1 MSHEPNSPVAS
12 QEDEASGTSTAPE
25 GTVENRQEL
34 ASKLVDRF
42 ALWSGVAGL
51 IPVPVVDA
59 ATVAGLQLQM
69 VRRVSQIYDVN
80 FSENIGKTLIAAL
93 AGAMVPATSSLGAAS
108 LLKAVPIVGPIAS
121 GFVMPVLASG
131 ATFAIG
137 RAFIQH
143 FETGGTLLD
152 FNPPDYREF
161 LRSQKE
167 LWDIRRKRL
176 KTPAAPNTTTTAA
189 APESSQASAA
199 PTQP

>member
-1 MSHEPNSPVAS
+1 MSNEPNSPAAS
-12 QEDEASGTSTAPE
+12 QEDEAPGTSTAPE
-25 GTVENRQEL
+25 GIVENRQEL

-59 ATVAGLQLQM
+59 VTVAGLQLQM

-80 FSENIGKTLIAAL
+80 FSENIGKSLIAAL

-176 KTPAAPNTTTTAA
+176 KTPAAPNTTTAAA
-189 APESSQASAA
+189 APESSQ

>member
-1 MSHEPNSPVAS
+1 MSNEPNSPAAS
-12 QEDEASGTSTAPE
+12 QEDEASGTSIAPE
-25 GTVENRQEL
+25 GIVENRQEL

-42 ALWSGVAGL
+42 ALWSG
-51 IPVPVVDA
+51 
-59 ATVAGLQLQM
+59 VAGLQLQM

-80 FSENIGKTLIAAL
+80 FSENIGKSLIAAL

-167 LWDIRRKRL
+167 LWDVRRKRL
-176 KTPAAPNTTTTAA
+176 KTPAAPNTTTAAA
-189 APESSQASAA
+189 APESSQ

>member
-1 MSHEPNSPVAS
+1 MSNEPNSPAAS
-12 QEDEASGTSTAPE
+12 QEDEASGTSIAPE
-25 GTVENRQEL
+25 GIVENRQEL

-80 FSENIGKTLIAAL
+80 FSENIGKSLIAAL

-176 KTPAAPNTTTTAA
+176 KTPAAPNTTTAAA
-189 APESSQASAA
+189 APESSQ

>member
-1 MSHEPNSPVAS
+1 MSNEPNSPAAS
-12 QEDEASGTSTAPE
+12 QEDEAPGTSTAPE
-25 GTVENRQEL
+25 GIVENRQEL

-80 FSENIGKTLIAAL
+80 FSENIGKSLIAAL

-176 KTPAAPNTTTTAA
+176 KTPAAPNTPTAAA
-189 APESSQASAA
+189 APESSQ

>member
-1 MSHEPNSPVAS
+1 MSNEPNSPAAS
-12 QEDEASGTSTAPE
+12 QEDEAPGTSTAPE
-25 GTVENRQEL
+25 GIVENRQEL

-80 FSENIGKTLIAAL
+80 FSENIGKSLIAAL
-93 AGAMVPATSSLGAAS
+93 AGAMVPATSSIGAAS

-152 FNPPDYREF
+152 FSPPDYREF

-176 KTPAAPNTTTTAA
+176 KTPAAPNTTTAAA
-189 APESSQASAA
+189 APESSQ

>member
-1 MSHEPNSPVAS
+1 MSNEPNSPAGS
-12 QEDEASGTSTAPE
+12 QEGEAAVTSTAPE
-25 GTVENRQEL
+25 ASRQEL

-42 ALWSGVAGL
+42 ALWSGVADL

-69 VRRVSQIYDVN
+69 VRRISQIYDVN
-80 FSENIGKTLIAAL
+80 FSENIGKSLVAAL
-93 AGAMVPATSSLGAAS
+93 AGAMVPATSSIGAAS
-108 LLKAVPIVGPIAS
+108 LLKAVPIVGTIAS

-176 KTPAAPNTTTTAA
+176 RTPASPAPAATPETEPSATTT
-189 APESSQASAA
+189 
-199 PTQP
+199 QP

>member
-1 MSHEPNSPVAS
+1 MSNEPNSPAAS
-12 QEDEASGTSTAPE
+12 QEDEAPGTSTAPE
-25 GTVENRQEL
+25 GIVENRQEL

-59 ATVAGLQLQM
+59 VTVAGLQLQM

-80 FSENIGKTLIAAL
+80 FSENIGKSLIAAL
-93 AGAMVPATSSLGAAS
+93 AGAMVPATSSIGAAS

-152 FNPPDYREF
+152 FSPPDYREF

-176 KTPAAPNTTTTAA
+176 KTPAAPKTTTAAA
-189 APESSQASAA
+189 APESSQ

>member
-25 GTVENRQEL
+25 GIVENRQEL

-93 AGAMVPATSSLGAAS
+93 AGAMVPATSSIGAAS

-176 KTPAAPNTTTTAA
+176 KTPAAPNTPTAAA
-189 APESSQASAA
+189 APESGQ

>member
-1 MSHEPNSPVAS
+1 MSNEPNSPAAS
-12 QEDEASGTSTAPE
+12 QEDEAPGTSTAPE
-25 GTVENRQEL
+25 GIVENRQEL

-59 ATVAGLQLQM
+59 VTVAGLQLQM

-80 FSENIGKTLIAAL
+80 FSENIGKSLIAAL

-176 KTPAAPNTTTTAA
+176 KTPAAPNTTTAAA
-189 APESSQASAA
+189 APESSQANAA

>member
-1 MSHEPNSPVAS
+1 MSNEPNSPAAS
-12 QEDEASGTSTAPE
+12 QEDEASGTSIAPE
-25 GTVENRQEL
+25 GIVENRQEL

-80 FSENIGKTLIAAL
+80 FSENIGKSLIAAL

-152 FNPPDYREF
+152 FSPPDYREF

-176 KTPAAPNTTTTAA
+176 KTPAAPNTTTAAA
-189 APESSQASAA
+189 APESSQANAA
-199 PTQP
+199 TTQP

>member
-1 MSHEPNSPVAS
+1 MSNEPNSPAAS
-12 QEDEASGTSTAPE
+12 QEDEAPGTSTAPE
-25 GTVENRQEL
+25 GIVENRQEL

-80 FSENIGKTLIAAL
+80 FSENIGKSLIAAL
-93 AGAMVPATSSLGAAS
+93 AGAMVPATSSIGAAS

-152 FNPPDYREF
+152 FSPPDYREF

-176 KTPAAPNTTTTAA
+176 KTPAAHTTTAAA
-189 APESSQASAA
+189 APESSQ

>member
-1 MSHEPNSPVAS
+1 MSNEPNSPAAL
-12 QEDEASGTSTAPE
+12 QEDEASGTSAAPE
-25 GTVENRQEL
+25 GIVENRQEL

-80 FSENIGKTLIAAL
+80 FSENIGKSLIAAL

-176 KTPAAPNTTTTAA
+176 KTPAAPKTTTAAA
-189 APESSQASAA
+189 APESSQ

>member
-1 MSHEPNSPVAS
+1 PS
-12 QEDEASGTSTAPE
+12 
-25 GTVENRQEL
+25 RQEL

-69 VRRVSQIYDVN
+69 VRRISQIYDVN
-80 FSENIGKTLIAAL
+80 FSENIGKGLIAAL
-93 AGAMVPATSSLGAAS
+93 AGAMVPATSSIGAAS
-108 LLKAVPIVGPIAS
+108 LLKAVPIVGTIAS

-137 RAFIQH
+137 KAFIQH

-176 KTPAAPNTTTTAA
+176 RTPAAPAA
-189 APESSQASAA
+189 AATPETEPTA
-199 PTQP
+199 TQP

>member
-1 MSHEPNSPVAS
+1 MSNEPNSPAAS
-12 QEDEASGTSTAPE
+12 QEDEASGTSIAPE
-25 GTVENRQEL
+25 GIVENRQEL

-80 FSENIGKTLIAAL
+80 FSENIGKSLIAAL

-152 FNPPDYREF
+152 FSPPDYREF

-176 KTPAAPNTTTTAA
+176 KTPAAPNTTTAAA
-189 APESSQASAA
+189 APESSQ

>member
-1 MSHEPNSPVAS
+1 MSNEPNSPAAS
-12 QEDEASGTSTAPE
+12 QEDEAPGTSTAPE
-25 GTVENRQEL
+25 GIVENRQEL

-80 FSENIGKTLIAAL
+80 FSENIGKSLIAAL
-93 AGAMVPATSSLGAAS
+93 AGAMVPATSSIGAAS

-176 KTPAAPNTTTTAA
+176 KTPAAPNTTTAAA
-189 APESSQASAA
+189 APESSQ

>member
-1 MSHEPNSPVAS
+1 MSNEPNSPAAS
-12 QEDEASGTSTAPE
+12 QEDEAPGTSTAPE
-25 GTVENRQEL
+25 GIVENRQEL

-80 FSENIGKTLIAAL
+80 FSENIGKSLIAAL

-152 FNPPDYREF
+152 FSPPDYREF

-176 KTPAAPNTTTTAA
+176 KTPAAPNTTTAAA
-189 APESSQASAA
+189 APESSHAAS
-199 PTQP
+199 TQP

>member
-1 MSHEPNSPVAS
+1 MSNEPNSPAAS
-12 QEDEASGTSTAPE
+12 QEDEASGTSIAPE
-25 GTVENRQEL
+25 GIVENRQEL

-80 FSENIGKTLIAAL
+80 FSENIGKSLIAAL
-93 AGAMVPATSSLGAAS
+93 AGAMVPATSSIGAAS

-176 KTPAAPNTTTTAA
+176 KTPAAPNTTTAAA
-189 APESSQASAA
+189 APESSQ

>member
-1 MSHEPNSPVAS
+1 MSNEPNSPAAS
-12 QEDEASGTSTAPE
+12 QEDEAPGTSTAPE
-25 GTVENRQEL
+25 GIVENRQEL

-80 FSENIGKTLIAAL
+80 FSENIGKSLIAAL

-176 KTPAAPNTTTTAA
+176 KTPAAPNTTTAAA
-189 APESSQASAA
+189 APESSQANAA
-199 PTQP
+199 TTQP

>member
-1 MSHEPNSPVAS
+1 MSNEPNSPAAS
-12 QEDEASGTSTAPE
+12 QEDEAPGTSTAPE
-25 GTVENRQEL
+25 GIVENRQEL

-80 FSENIGKTLIAAL
+80 FSENIGKSLIAAL

-152 FNPPDYREF
+152 FSPPDYREF

-176 KTPAAPNTTTTAA
+176 KTPAAPNTTTAAA
-189 APESSQASAA
+189 APESSQ

>member
-1 MSHEPNSPVAS
+1 MSNETNSHSVSPDGEVPV
-12 QEDEASGTSTAPE
+12 TSTTPE
-25 GTVENRQEL
+25 ATTETRQEL

-69 VRRVSQIYDVN
+69 VRRISQIYDVN
-80 FSENIGKTLIAAL
+80 FSENVGKSLVAAL
-93 AGAMVPATSSLGAAS
+93 AGAMVPATSSIGAAS
-108 LLKAVPIVGPIAS
+108 LLKAVPIFGTIAA

-131 ATFAIG
+131 ATYAIG

-176 KTPAAPNTTTTAA
+176 KTPAEPAPAA
-189 APESSQASAA
+189 ATASESTPSTA
-199 PTQP
+199 PATQP

>member
-1 MSHEPNSPVAS
+1 MSNEPNSPAAS
-12 QEDEASGTSTAPE
+12 QEDEAPGTSTAPE
-25 GTVENRQEL
+25 GIVENRQEL

-59 ATVAGLQLQM
+59 VTVAGLQLQM

-80 FSENIGKTLIAAL
+80 FSENIGKSLIAAL

-152 FNPPDYREF
+152 FSPPDYREF

-176 KTPAAPNTTTTAA
+176 KTPAAPNTTTAAA
-189 APESSQASAA
+189 APESSQ

>member
-1 MSHEPNSPVAS
+1 MSNETNSHAVSPDGEAPV
-12 QEDEASGTSTAPE
+12 TSTTPE
-25 GTVENRQEL
+25 ATTETRQEL

-69 VRRVSQIYDVN
+69 VRRISQIYDVN
-80 FSENIGKTLIAAL
+80 FSENVGKSLVAAL
-93 AGAMVPATSSLGAAS
+93 AGAMVPATSSIGAAS
-108 LLKAVPIVGPIAS
+108 LLKAVPIFGTIAA

-131 ATFAIG
+131 ATYAIG

-176 KTPAAPNTTTTAA
+176 KTPAEPAPAA
-189 APESSQASAA
+189 ATASESTPSTA
-199 PTQP
+199 PATQP